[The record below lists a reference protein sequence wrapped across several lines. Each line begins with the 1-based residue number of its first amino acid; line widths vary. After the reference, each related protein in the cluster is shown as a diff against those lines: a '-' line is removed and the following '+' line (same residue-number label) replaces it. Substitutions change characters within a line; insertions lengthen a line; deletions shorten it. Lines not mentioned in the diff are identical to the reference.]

1 MRPLKVAYK
10 SLPALMLLFLFYSEN
25 NFYGQNKLEEPWNKK
40 VTIVQDIPIKN
51 YFKFLDSIVIEYNK
65 TLPYKISEHLLVR
78 HNPWVIHSLVKTDYY
93 YMMEKDSFIYDQKIL
108 IIFKKGDELNIPDS
122 IETEQ
127 MRMAFRKTRIDVN
140 IPEFKLRI
148 FEDSLLLYEFPVR
161 VGRNEKKY
169 LEMAKRVLDLRTKQ
183 GTGTIVGH
191 VRNPVYFNPVDNH
204 QYFFTKRDDER
215 TTKLPQI
222 PWLET
227 EINGIRNGQLIH
239 PTTNPVTL
247 KKAYSNGCIGTR
259 EADAWIIYYYAP
271 IGTKINIRY
280 DLNIKNEM
288 GKKLKLKDLYGY
300 FSS

>member
-1 MRPLKVAYK
+1 MSALKVAYK
-10 SLPALMLLFLFYSEN
+10 SLPALMLLFLFYTEN
-25 NFYGQNKLEEPWNKK
+25 NFYAQNNVKEDWNKK
-40 VTIVQDIPIKN
+40 VSIVQDIPIKN
-51 YFKFLDSIVIEYNK
+51 YFKFLDSIVTEYNNII
-65 TLPYKISEHLLVR
+65 PYKLSEHILVR
-78 HNPWVIHSLVKTDYY
+78 HNPWVIDALVKTDYY
-93 YMMEKDSFIYDQKIL
+93 YMMEKDSFVYDQKKL

-122 IETEQ
+122 IETVQIGKEFQ
-127 MRMAFRKTRIDVN
+127 NTRIDVN

-148 FEDSLLLYEFPVR
+148 YEDSLLLFEFPVR

-215 TTKLPQI
+215 TTRLPQI
-222 PWLET
+222 PWIET
-227 EINGIRNGQLIH
+227 EINGLRNGQLIH

-259 EADAWIIYYYAP
+259 EADAWIIYYFAP

-280 DLNIKNEM
+280 DLNVKNEK
-288 GKKLKLKDLYGY
+288 GRVVKLKDIYGY

>member
-1 MRPLKVAYK
+1 MKPLKVAYK
-10 SLPALMLLFLFYSEN
+10 SLPALMLLFLFYLEN
-25 NFYGQNKLEEPWNKK
+25 NFYGQNKLKEDWNKK

-51 YFKFLDSIVIEYNK
+51 YFKFLDSIIIEYNK
-65 TLPYKISEHLLVR
+65 ILPYKISEHILVR
-78 HNPWVIHSLVKTDYY
+78 HNPWVIDSLVKTDYY
-93 YMMEKDSFIYDQKIL
+93 YMMEKDSFVYDQKKL
-108 IIFKKGDELNIPDS
+108 IIFKIGDEVNIPDS
-122 IETEQ
+122 IETVQ
-127 MRMAFRKTRIDVN
+127 LRKAFQNTRIDVN

-148 FEDSLLLYEFPVR
+148 YEDSLLLYKFPVR
-161 VGRNEKKY
+161 VGKNEKKY
-169 LEMAKRVLDLRTKQ
+169 LEMAKRILDLRTKQ

-288 GKKLKLKDLYGY
+288 GKTLKLKDLYGY